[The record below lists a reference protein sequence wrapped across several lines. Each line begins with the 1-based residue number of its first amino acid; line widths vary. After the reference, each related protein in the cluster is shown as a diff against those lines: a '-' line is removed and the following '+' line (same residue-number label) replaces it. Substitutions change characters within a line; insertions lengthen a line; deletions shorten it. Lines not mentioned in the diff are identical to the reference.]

1 LKPKVLIILNRL
13 VIGGQALDTIP
24 LLYHIKEEF
33 DLLILHGRKE
43 KDEMEATALLQQFR
57 GLPLVLNPYFKRK
70 LNIFNDIRA
79 FFFILTT
86 ILKFKPNIVHTH
98 GLKSGLMGRVAA
110 SFAGTKRI
118 YHTYHGHH
126 FHSYFNPLI
135 SKSIIMA
142 ERLLAKI
149 TTSLV
154 AISNTQKNELSA
166 SYKIAPPEKIR
177 VIPLGIDEKV
187 FLSNNEE
194 ARQQFRRQYAI
205 ADSTMAI
212 GIIGRVVP
220 VKNLLLFTQVVA
232 KIIGQSDNNCAV
244 KFFVVGDGQDKKMAQ
259 ANLDKSNIRWCRA
272 DNMDA
277 SAQVVFTSWVTDVA
291 SALHGLDIVVLTSH
305 NEGTPLSLI
314 EAQFCGKPVVA
325 TNVGGVKD
333 TFIDGE
339 SGFLVPAGNADIF
352 AEKLNL
358 LINDGYLRGRMGGCA
373 AAFAANNFS
382 KAKEIDSFK
391 QLYHSCEK

>member
-1 LKPKVLIILNRL
+1 MKPKLLIILNRL

-24 LLYHIKEEF
+24 LLYNLKEEF

-43 KDEMEATALLQQFR
+43 KDEMEATALLHQFSS
-57 GLPLVLNPYFKRK
+57 LHLVLNPYFKRK
-70 LNIFNDIRA
+70 LNVFNDIRA
-79 FFFILTT
+79 FFFILST

-110 SFAGTKRI
+110 YFAGTKCVF
-118 YHTYHGHH
+118 HTYHGHH
-126 FHSYFNPLI
+126 FHSYFNPFI
-135 SKSIIMA
+135 SKFIIIA

-154 AISNTQKNELSA
+154 AISTTQKNELA
-166 SYKIAPPEKIR
+166 AIYKIAPPEKIR

-187 FLSNNEE
+187 FSNNNEA
-194 ARQQFRRQYAI
+194 ARQQFRHKYAI
-205 ADSTMAI
+205 SNSTIAI
-212 GIIGRVVP
+212 GIIGRIVP
-220 VKNLLLFTQVVA
+220 VKNLILFTQVVA
-232 KIIGQSDNNCAV
+232 NTIGQTRNTGAV
-244 KFFVVGDGQDKKMAQ
+244 KFFVIGDGQDKQMAQ
-259 ANLDKSNIRWCRA
+259 ANLDKSHIRWCGA
-272 DNMDA
+272 HNLDT
-277 SAQVVFTSWVTDVA
+277 SAQVVFTSWVTDIA
-291 SALHGLDIVVLTSH
+291 SALHGLDVVVLTSH

-333 TFIDGE
+333 TFVDGG
-339 SGFLVPAGNADIF
+339 SGFLVPPDNADIF
-352 AEKLNL
+352 TEKLL
-358 LINDGYLRGRMGGCA
+358 LLVTDGHLRALMGRHA